1 MSRFQRMII
10 LPQEEYSQLM
20 SVQKVVHPYAQP
32 YQQLQS
38 RLDEQSHIR
47 DPYSRFLHETDTRN
61 QMNLMQGNIQNVLL
75 ATVPKVYKSR
85 AESLLK
91 VVQPYLKLTERG
103 EIIDPHTG
111 MTVENTRVDD
121 LIQYAVSAK
130 RRGFVP
136 RGWAE
141 FVRHLRKI
149 NVPTSILNRET
160 VEELHEP
167 ERVRPLARGRP
178 LKRGRRKELSPTPKG
193 IRQKRKVKESTR
205 YPKEKFLKYY
215 T

>member
-1 MSRFQRMII
+1 M
-10 LPQEEYSQLM
+10 
-20 SVQKVVHPYAQP
+20 
-32 YQQLQS
+32 
-38 RLDEQSHIR
+38 
-47 DPYSRFLHETDTRN
+47 
-61 QMNLMQGNIQNVLL
+61 
-75 ATVPKVYKSR
+75 
-85 AESLLK
+85 LK

-160 VEELHEP
+160 VEELQEP

-215 T
+215 S

>member
-1 MSRFQRMII
+1 MSRFQRMIV

-20 SVQKVVHPYAQP
+20 SVQKLVHPYAQP

-38 RLDEQSHIR
+38 RLDEQSHIH
-47 DPYSRFLHETDTRN
+47 DPYSRFMHETDTRN
-61 QMNLMQGNIQNVLL
+61 QMNLIQDNIKNVLL

-136 RGWAE
+136 RGWTE

-160 VEELHEP
+160 VEELQEP
-167 ERVRPLARGRP
+167 ERGRP
-178 LKRGRRKELSPTPKG
+178 LQRGRVMKRERPRFLSHTP
-193 IRQKRKVKESTR
+193 IRQKRKIKESTR